1 MTCLVI
7 LKIVMCITCLVS
19 LKIVT
24 CLKMNALFSH
34 SKQFGLIF
42 RNCLHG
48 FGLTGDI
55 LLCWRMYFVQIIV
68 IGYFI
73 FKLSLVYRLHRCLW
87 MYPVCVLVCVCM
99 CVFFITSNYSREW
112 KCWRVGVV
120 CSRCW
125 VTQGKVKG
133 LFNSVPFLS

>member
-24 CLKMNALFSH
+24 CLKMNSLFSH

-99 CVFFITSNYSREW
+99 CVFFYHKQVQSRM
-112 KCWRVGVV
+112 KVLTCR
-120 CSRCW
+120 CS
-125 VTQGKVKG
+125 VFPLLGHPGQG
-133 LFNSVPFLS
+133 